1 MIYDYV
7 VTKPPLNEDT
17 LTHYGVKGMK
27 WRKRKK
33 GVYQRPA
40 KMSKSLKDKIQA
52 QHLADDVSDGRKK
65 LEDITNTSSKSMV
78 GISSKKGVAD
88 KRQNKYAVLTNG
100 GGFNFKKITGKLSD
114 VEDALKS
121 NDARKKASKKKK

>member
-33 GVYQRPA
+33 GFYQNPA

-52 QHLADDVSDGRKK
+52 QHLADDISDKRKR
-65 LEDITNTSSKSMV
+65 LEDITNAPSNSLVVLGVNK
-78 GISSKKGVAD
+78 GISD
-88 KRQNKYAVLTNG
+88 KRLNKYAAMTYSG
-100 GGFNFKKITGKLSD
+100 KSKYSKITGKLSD
-114 VEDALKS
+114 VEEGLRS